1 MAREDLHGLIR
12 TLIVKHVREV
22 VHTERERMNRTLC
35 ELTLTLK
42 ASGTLRRALR
52 LGAPA
57 SLCAACFCS
66 FCLRSAS
73 VCVRVSMTEKAESIP
88 PITFPTPDALLP
100 SMAPE
105 RAQREEERGGQGGRD
120 TCLSLCQ
127 RAPHTANR
135 WRPSAW
141 PKRGR
146 HGARRTEHSCPRLGC
161 KAHSIPASIVEG
173 SMLGGG
179 CSPGRWAR
187 LVSADVAQGYPP
199 SRPFL
204 THELFYYHGPVTE
217 MNEQQPL
224 RSRFR
229 RLPRRAAAAV
239 SRMSLTAVFCL
250 CLAALMPLA
259 PLPAYGSRVAVR
271 SACHPSGPGALRLR
285 GAGAGARAKSS
296 SLVYAQKDSAACMG
310 ATVKIMRSRKKRDAS
325 ASRSLLSGSDEE
337 AAAAVLEALTKL
349 AKLAN
354 TRTAGSSQHTGAA
367 QREDWWEHPNAS
379 RAEVLAYL
387 RTRDPTAPDDAEERP
402 GYTEELASAAS
413 RGRVR
418 RIRELVAQG
427 AQVNSAGADM
437 WAPLHHA
444 TRHSHPRA
452 VGALLDAGA
461 RVNISTWGRW
471 TPLHLA
477 ATVGD
482 GAIARMLLE
491 VRMSG
496 ALNCSSAHTCEHTC
510 TRPTASNPWPVR
522 KLKN

>member
-1 MAREDLHGLIR
+1 MGPVGL
-12 TLIVKHVREV
+12 
-22 VHTERERMNRTLC
+22 
-35 ELTLTLK
+35 
-42 ASGTLRRALR
+42 G
-52 LGAPA
+52 
-57 SLCAACFCS
+57 
-66 FCLRSAS
+66 
-73 VCVRVSMTEKAESIP
+73 
-88 PITFPTPDALLP
+88 
-100 SMAPE
+100 
-105 RAQREEERGGQGGRD
+105 
-120 TCLSLCQ
+120 
-127 RAPHTANR
+127 
-135 WRPSAW
+135 
-141 PKRGR
+141 
-146 HGARRTEHSCPRLGC
+146 
-161 KAHSIPASIVEG
+161 
-173 SMLGGG
+173 
-179 CSPGRWAR
+179 
-187 LVSADVAQGYPP
+187 DVAPGTPQ
-199 SRPFL
+199 PFL
-204 THELFYYHGPVTE
+204 THELFYVLSRSGHDSRE

-259 PLPAYGSRVAVR
+259 PLPAYGSSVAVR

-325 ASRSLLSGSDEE
+325 ASRSLLSGSDKE
-337 AAAAVLEALTKL
+337 AAAAVLDALTKL
-349 AKLAN
+349 AKLA
-354 TRTAGSSQHTGAA
+354 TRTAGASKQTGAA

-402 GYTEELASAAS
+402 GSTEELASAAS

-477 ATVGD
+477 AAVGD

-496 ALNCSSAHTCEHTC
+496 YPNT
-510 TRPTASNPWPVR
+510 
-522 KLKN
+522 